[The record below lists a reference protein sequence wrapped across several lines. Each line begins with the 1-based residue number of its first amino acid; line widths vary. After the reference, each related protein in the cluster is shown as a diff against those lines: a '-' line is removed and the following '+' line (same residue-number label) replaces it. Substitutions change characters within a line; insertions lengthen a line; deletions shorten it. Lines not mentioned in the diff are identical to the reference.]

1 MAASARIGDLH
12 PTTLLVAVV
21 MAALI
26 WSVAQGSSSIER
38 GYDIPV
44 VFQKVPGNLVLTGQ
58 SADVV
63 NIQVRGGQAALRGF
77 TAEKLEYTVSAEGA
91 QRGTAVYEVDTTRI
105 ELPRGAQ
112 VVSRSPAALEVTF
125 EERIR
130 RSVTVKPDLE
140 GEPAKGLR
148 IKKVEVV
155 PAAVELAGARSDLVR
170 LREVPTEPIDI
181 NGLTEDVARTVRISL
196 GSGHLWAEDDGSVE
210 VRIQLEPIP
219 AETPKPKGRRK

>member
-1 MAASARIGDLH
+1 LH
-12 PTTLLVAVV
+12 PATLLFAVLT
-21 MAALI
+21 AALI

-44 VFQKVPGNLVLTGQ
+44 VFQKVPGNLVITGQ

-77 TAEKLEYTVSAEGA
+77 TAEKVEYTVSTEGA

-125 EERIR
+125 EERIKR
-130 RSVTVKPDLE
+130 NVPVKPDLE

-148 IKKVEVV
+148 VKKAEVV
-155 PAAVELAGARSDLVR
+155 PASVALAGARGDIVR
-170 LREVPTEPIDI
+170 LREVTTEPIDI
-181 NGLTEDVARTVRISL
+181 AGLVEDTARKVRIAL
-196 GSGHLWAEDDGSVE
+196 GSGHLWAEDDEPVE
-210 VRIQLEPIP
+210 VRIQLEPVP